1 MSQVYPLISISIDRG
16 GTFTDVVAT
25 VEDRSGVHRM
35 ETCKLLSVDPE
46 HYPDAPSEGI
56 RRILARCAPN
66 SHTPPGALIPT
77 AHIKEIRMGTTVAT
91 NALLERRGVPSALV
105 VSRGFRDILSIGD
118 QSRPHIFALQIEK
131 AKPLPTLVIE
141 ARERVRLLPPNSSGN
156 EGSHDSEVLEPL
168 DELDLEAKLR
178 KAFNSGISSV
188 AVCLMHS
195 YTFSDHERKVGEIAR
210 SVGFTNVSLSTDLMP
225 VMKYVPRATTAS
237 VDAYLTPL
245 IAQYIANFQM
255 HFERSLEGVP
265 LMFVQSDGGLTSAS
279 SFFGF
284 KAVLSGPAG
293 GVVGCSRTAAKE
305 FGPDVQV
312 VGFDMGGTSTD
323 VSRCRGYEVDHT
335 MQANIAGTLILSP
348 QVEVHTVAA
357 GGGSVLKWENSMYVV
372 GPESAGAFPGPACYG
387 RGGPLTVTDAN
398 VMLGRIQPKYFPS
411 IFGKSAK
418 EPLDK
423 AVVEQKFAELTDI
436 VNASLS
442 SGGRSLTPVE
452 VAFSFVVVANEAMS
466 RPIRN
471 LTEAKGHRAD
481 EHVLSVFGGAG
492 GQHACGVAN
501 ALGIRR
507 IFLHKLSSYLSAVG
521 IQLSDVVED
530 RLQASKLVVEPSEK
544 FTNSAKASLD
554 FLQQEAVNA
563 LLQKHPS
570 LVASQVA
577 IELKL
582 NLRFEGTNTALATP
596 VLGTT
601 GNLSPLELL
610 ASFERAY
617 EQQFGFVLKNRR
629 VVVDEFWARATT
641 HFKGAERATSN
652 KTFDTTVQQYTSL
665 VATTQC
671 SDEVDVYFESA
682 GGWCPTKVYDG
693 GRPFSTSQLVGPAKI
708 PGPAMILG
716 DGSTVIVEPS
726 ATAYVTAEGNVIIET
741 NRIIENIGV
750 ERQPLAL
757 SVFAHRFMS
766 IAEQMGYTLQ
776 RTSISTNIKERLD
789 FSCAIFDPQGNLV
802 ANAPHIPVHLGA
814 MGAAVR
820 WQRDFYND
828 EWKEGDVMLSNHP
841 RAGGSHLPDITVMT
855 ACFHDGKIVFYVAS
869 RGHHADVGGTTPGSM
884 PPFSR
889 SLLEEGA
896 AIKTLRL
903 VRNGVFN
910 ESELR
915 EVLMEPG
922 EREGMSGCRLIED
935 CVSDLKAQVA
945 ANQRGVQLVRSLIA
959 DYGLDVV
966 QAYMTHI
973 QSAAEEASREVLKT
987 IGEKYGSELSC
998 EDLMDDGSAIRL
1010 RVSINATAGS
1020 AVLDFRESDPQVLG
1034 STNCPTAVV
1043 HSAVI
1048 YCIRCLV
1055 GSDIPLNQGC
1065 LAPVTILVKDG
1076 SILAPDEHCA
1086 VVAGNVLTSQRVTDV
1101 IFMALKAVACSQ
1113 GCMNNLTFG
1122 DQKRAYYETICG
1134 GSGAGHTFDGASCVQ
1149 THMTNTRITDPEIL
1163 ESRYPVLLAEFE
1175 VRRGSGGSGE
1185 HHGGDGC
1192 KRSIMFL
1199 EPMTTSI
1206 SSERRVMEPKGLHGG
1221 GNGTR
1226 GLNMMHHFSRTEG
1239 EQVVVKNAWN
1249 EAADILWSNSS
1260 SSSKHSSGNVLA
1272 IVRKHPMNI
1281 GGKNTVLML
1290 PGDLLR
1296 IFTPGG
1302 GGCGALPNV

>member
-1 MSQVYPLISISIDRG
+1 LKMPHPYPMISISIDRG

-25 VEDRSGVHRM
+25 VEFESGAQQI

-56 RRILARCAPN
+56 RRIIARCVPTSEA
-66 SHTPPGALIPT
+66 SGDTLIPT

-118 QSRPHIFALQIEK
+118 QSRPQIFALQIEK
-131 AKPLPTLVIE
+131 TKPLPIAVVE
-141 ARERVRLLPPNSSGN
+141 ARERVRLLPSRESNISSH
-156 EGSHDSEVLEPL
+156 ETEVLEPL
-168 DELDLEAKLR
+168 DEAHITSALQEV
-178 KAFNSGISSV
+178 FNSGISSV

-195 YTFSDHERKVGEIAR
+195 YTFADHEVKVGEIAR
-210 SVGFTNVSLSTDLMP
+210 SIGFTNVSLSTDLMP

-245 IAQYIANFQM
+245 IAQYIANFQK
-255 HFERSLEGVP
+255 HFERCLEGVT

-323 VSRCRGYEVDHT
+323 VSRCRGFEVDHT

-398 VMLGRIQPKYFPS
+398 VMLGRIQPKYFPY
-411 IFGKSAK
+411 IFGASAN
-418 EPLDK
+418 EPLNK
-423 AVVEQKFAELTDI
+423 AIVERKFHELTEV
-436 VNASLS
+436 VNASLP
-442 SGGRSLTPVE
+442 SGSPTLTPVD
-452 VAFSFVVVANEAMS
+452 VAYSFVVVANEAMS

-507 IFLHKLSSYLSAVG
+507 IFLHRLSSYLSAVG

-530 RLQASKLVVEPSEK
+530 RLQASKLVVEDSAAFK
-544 FTNSAKASLD
+544 STAKASLQLLRD
-554 FLQQEAVNA
+554 EAVNA
-563 LLQKHPS
+563 LLGKHPS
-570 LVASQVA
+570 LRANQVTV
-577 IELKL
+577 ELKV
-582 NLRFEGTNTALATP
+582 NLRFEGTNTALAT
-596 VLGTT
+596 LLQ
-601 GNLSPLELL
+601 GNTSDVSPADLL
-610 ASFERAY
+610 AAFERTY

-629 VVVDEFWARATT
+629 VIVDEFWARARGTT
-641 HFKGAERATSN
+641 HSATEVQSATS
-652 KTFDTTVQQYTSL
+652 KKFDETVQQYSAL
-665 VATTQC
+665 PSAKH
-671 SDEVDVYFESA
+671 SDEVDVYFH
-682 GGWCPTKVYDG
+682 GFDGCCPTKVYDG
-693 GRPFSTSQLVGPAKI
+693 RPTAAVSGLTGPVKMAGPAI
-708 PGPAMILG
+708 ILG
-716 DGSTVIVEPS
+716 DGSTVIVEPT
-726 ATAYVTAEGNVIIET
+726 ATAYVTAAGNIIIET
-741 NRIIENIGV
+741 NRIVENIGT

-820 WQRDFYND
+820 WQRDFYGND
-828 EWKEGDVMLSNHP
+828 WREGDVMLSNHP

-855 ACFHDGKIVFYVAS
+855 ACFHNGKVVFYVAS

-903 VRNGVFN
+903 VQNGVFN
-910 ESELR
+910 EVQLR

-922 EREGMSGCRLIED
+922 QREGMSGCRLMED

-966 QAYMTHI
+966 QAYMSHI

-987 IGEKYGSELSC
+987 IAVKYGSDLSC
-998 EDLMDDGSAIRL
+998 EDFMDDGTAIRL
-1010 RVSINATAGS
+1010 HVNIDPTAGS
-1020 AVLDFRESDPQVLG
+1020 AVLDFRGSDPQVLG

-1076 SILAPDEHCA
+1076 SILAPDEDCA

-1122 DQKRAYYETICG
+1122 DKKRAYYETICG
-1134 GSGAGHTFDGASCVQ
+1134 GSGAGPTFDGASCVQ

-1175 VRRGSGGSGE
+1175 VRRGSGGSGV
-1185 HHGGDGC
+1185 HSGGDGC
-1192 KRSIMFL
+1192 KRSMIFL
-1199 EPMTTSI
+1199 ESMTTSI
-1206 SSERRVMEPKGLHGG
+1206 SSERRVMQPRGLHGG
-1221 GNGTR
+1221 ENGTR
-1226 GLNMMHHFSRTEG
+1226 GLNMIYQFPRSEG
-1239 EQVVVKNAWN
+1239 LDVSIKAAWMEAVQV
-1249 EAADILWSNSS
+1249 LWSTNSRFDNVS
-1260 SSSKHSSGNVLA
+1260 SVADWKKNP
-1272 IVRKHPMNI
+1272 RNI
-1281 GGKNTVLML
+1281 GGKNTILML

-1302 GGCGALPNV
+1302 GGYGSLPNA